1 MSVPSRSIRAPP
13 GSGLPPL
20 SATSTLPSATTDV
33 AQSSTSGAPSGIGT
47 PMLTGLVDM
56 RRSVPPKG
64 ATIMPSP
71 LVLTKWI
78 EMKPLA
84 AASSAQSPMRPRWP
98 ELRRPTTETP
108 YSRALSPPRA

>member
-1 MSVPSRSIRAPP
+1 
-13 GSGLPPL
+13 
-20 SATSTLPSATTDV
+20 
-33 AQSSTSGAPSGIGT
+33 
-47 PMLTGLVDM
+47 MLTGLVDM

-78 EMKPLA
+78 EMRPLA

-108 YSRALSPPRA
+108 YSRALSAASVNRLLADGLAEAVVAVEHRDRAGVHHRLHVPACAHRAASSQYT